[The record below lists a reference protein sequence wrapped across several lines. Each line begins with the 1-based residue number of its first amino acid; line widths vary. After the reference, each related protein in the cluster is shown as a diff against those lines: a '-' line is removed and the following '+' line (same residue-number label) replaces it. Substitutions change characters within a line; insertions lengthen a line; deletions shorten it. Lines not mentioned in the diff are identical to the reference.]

1 MGRWSSETTATISA
15 ADGPPASRARAS
27 RTPTGSFAVRRPA
40 GVGRPS
46 SSTRPS
52 ARRVSSAAR
61 ISAAGGG
68 VSSGRPSPRGV
79 PQQASQSAASVRS
92 AAVISGGDWAGI
104 PASSASEN
112 TRTARPGP

>member
-1 MGRWSSETTATISA
+1 MGRWSSETAATISA

-46 SSTRPS
+46 SSTRSS